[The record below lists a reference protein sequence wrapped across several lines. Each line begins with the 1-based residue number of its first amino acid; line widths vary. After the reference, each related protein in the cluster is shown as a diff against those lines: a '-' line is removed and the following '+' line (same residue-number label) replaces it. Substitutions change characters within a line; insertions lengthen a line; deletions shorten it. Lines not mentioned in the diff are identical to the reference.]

1 MLPQC
6 FWKFFCS
13 IVVAGLNFRGGILNV
28 RRAAVLPFAVGATAL
43 VIGFATL
50 FALIKWRTPP
60 AEASPTDKEKPIQVE
75 AVAVQPKDVPVT
87 ITGWGPAKA
96 LNVVKIGP
104 EVSGR
109 VTEIH
114 PNLLVGGIVPKGE
127 PLFVIDR
134 DPYEARADEARAHVA
149 QLDGT
154 LARLKTEWENEK
166 QRMAAMERSRE
177 LAKAQYERLK
187 ELMADD
193 VGTATNVDE
202 AERNFV
208 NAKDQTDQLDH
219 ELALYP
225 LRIRETE
232 SMLESS
238 KAQLAMAELDLKK
251 TRVDA
256 PFDARV
262 TQVDL
267 KKDQV
272 IQPGSPVTTLAD
284 DSLLE
289 ISVPLNSADA
299 RRWLRFNTDGAV
311 PGSAW
316 FAALE
321 KVECLVRWTEQPDE
335 HCWKGKLERVESF
348 DQESRQLTVV
358 IRITG
363 TDAKAG
369 PEGLPL
375 VEGMYC
381 IVEIPGKTMQK
392 VYEIPAHALSS
403 FENTVYAAVDNRLK
417 TIPVE
422 VVKSD
427 KNTVYIAGGLE
438 PGQMVI
444 TTRLVNPLENSLLTF
459 GNSDAPTTIASDSAP
474 QS

>member
-1 MLPQC
+1 M
-6 FWKFFCS
+6 
-13 IVVAGLNFRGGILNV
+13 
-28 RRAAVLPFAVGATAL
+28 RRVAVLPIAVGVSAL
-43 VIGFATL
+43 ALGVATL
-50 FALIKWRTPP
+50 LALILFRKPP
-60 AEASPTDKEKPIQVE
+60 AEAAPTDKEKPIQVE
-75 AVAVQPKDVPVT
+75 VVAVQPKDVPVT

-134 DPYEARADEARAHVA
+134 DPYIARENEARAHVA

-166 QRMAAMERSRE
+166 QRMAAMERSRD

-272 IQPGSPVTTLAD
+272 IQAGAPVATIAD

-299 RRWLRFNTDGAV
+299 RRWLKFNEAKSV
-311 PGSAW
+311 PGAAW
-316 FAALE
+316 FSALD
-321 KVECLVRWTEQPDE
+321 KVECQVRWTEQPDE
-335 HCWKGKLERVESF
+335 HCWKGRLERVESF
-348 DQESRQLTVV
+348 DQESRQLTIVV
-358 IRITG
+358 RVSG
-363 TDAKAG
+363 ADAKAG

-392 VYEIPAHALSS
+392 VYEVPAHALSS

-417 TIPVE
+417 TVPVE
-422 VVKSD
+422 VTKSD
-427 KNTVYIAGGLE
+427 KNTVYISGGLE

-444 TTRLVNPLENSLLTF
+444 TTRLVNPLENSLVTIT
-459 GNSDAPTTIASDSAP
+459 GADAQAAPESDTVAKS
-474 QS
+474 

>member
-1 MLPQC
+1 M
-6 FWKFFCS
+6 
-13 IVVAGLNFRGGILNV
+13 
-28 RRAAVLPFAVGATAL
+28 RRAVVLPIAVGAMAL
-43 VIGFATL
+43 ALGVSTL
-50 FALIKWRTPP
+50 LALILLRKPP

-127 PLFVIDR
+127 ALFVIDR
-134 DPYEARADEARAHVA
+134 DPYVARTDETRAHVS

-154 LARLKTEWENEK
+154 LARLKKEWENEK

-187 ELMADD
+187 ELMSDD
-193 VGTATNVDE
+193 VGTETNVDE

-272 IQPGSPVTTLAD
+272 IQAGAPVATIAD

-289 ISVPLNSADA
+289 ISVPLNSNDA
-299 RRWLRFNTDGAV
+299 RRWLRFNANESV
-311 PGSAW
+311 PGAAW
-316 FAALE
+316 FSGLD

-335 HCWKGKLERVESF
+335 HCWKGTLERVESF
-348 DQESRQLTVV
+348 DQESRQLTIIVRV
-358 IRITG
+358 TG
-363 TDAKAG
+363 GDAKAG

-392 VYEIPAHALSS
+392 VYEVPAHALSS
-403 FENTVYAAVDNRLK
+403 FENTVYAAVDNRLR
-417 TIPVE
+417 TISVE
-422 VVKSD
+422 VMKSD
-427 KNTVYIAGGLE
+427 KNTVYISGGLE
-438 PGQMVI
+438 PGQLVI
-444 TTRLVNPLENSLLTF
+444 TTRLVNPLENSLLTIE
-459 GNSDAPTTIASDSAP
+459 GGDATAES
-474 QS
+474 